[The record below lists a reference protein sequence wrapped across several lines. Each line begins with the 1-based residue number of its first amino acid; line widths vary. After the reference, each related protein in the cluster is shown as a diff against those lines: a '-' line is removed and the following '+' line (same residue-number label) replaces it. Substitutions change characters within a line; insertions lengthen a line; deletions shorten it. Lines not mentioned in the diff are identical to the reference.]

1 MGKIIEIPFSC
12 NLIEFVTGELLKKEE
27 HDFSNAAVVFPH
39 HRPAL
44 YLRQAI
50 LKKLGQPFFPPQV
63 FSMDEFMAFLA
74 EKVSPNLTLTNSLDS
89 IYLLFQTAR
98 DMPDNPWQKSDSF
111 TQFLPWGLK
120 LEKVIQE
127 LDTEMV
133 SDEKLSGIALGDLWE
148 ENVAKHAALL
158 MNHLTRI
165 RQAYHTLLKG
175 QRLTSRGRNY
185 SVAAK
190 NIKELDLSCFKAIY
204 FAGLF
209 ALTKAEKI
217 VIRHLLREPETKLIR
232 QNDGTKW
239 GPFEEMDG
247 WAEGIE
253 HRAQSTEHRKQAPE
267 IFLHSAFNTHSE
279 VVGLR
284 DILTANPQPRFRNPQ
299 SVAIVLPEP
308 EPLIPLLSEVMTTLS
323 VDYNITMGYPAI
335 RTPIYALLDLILRL
349 FETKREDAYY
359 LPDYL
364 SLLMHPYIKNIH
376 HKIESSQMRI
386 LIHSIEE
393 TLCCQGKM
401 FLELSEIE
409 EKEEIFI
416 QAARMTREQAP
427 FKDVLAELHF
437 SFIRKM
443 EAVKTLAQ
451 LGSFFEGVLTFLLK
465 FSPAVHYPFSGE
477 FFASFFSL
485 LDRIKDSLIKDEKFK
500 DPKELFGLF
509 RHLARQEHIPFKG
522 VPLKGLQI
530 LGLLETR
537 GLNFEEVFLLS
548 ANEEILP
555 AVKTFDS
562 LLPLPLRAAL
572 DMPLHYQNE
581 EIYAYH
587 FHHLISQA
595 KKVHIFYQQTEKQTR
610 SRFVEKLVWEKE
622 KEAGELDALKA
633 GAIQLDVSLR
643 PQLKFETAKTE
654 AVLDVLRRINY
665 SATGL
670 NTYLKCPAGFYFGQ
684 VLGLKE
690 RERAQDELDAA
701 GVGNILHQVM
711 EKLYQPF
718 AGKGILGKREFDHLE
733 KNLKAT
739 LENVFRE
746 NFGQIRGEPYL
757 LKEMA
762 ISRLSRYVEKE
773 KKNAGKISIISTEED
788 LSCLLKL
795 RDGAVVRLTGRADRV
810 DKIEEEY
817 MITDYKS
824 GKNLEGHSFNAFDQV
839 FSRREEMKGAVQS
852 LQLPFYILLYQRT
865 HSIAHHRINSKLIS
879 LATTKERPLFKKEM
893 DRKEFLEEVFLPSI
907 KNLIGEIL
915 NPDIPFVRDEKS
927 STCQYC
933 PFPVFCRK

>member
-12 NLIEFVTGELLKKEE
+12 NLIEFVAEELIKEE
-27 HDFSNAAVVFPH
+27 PSDFSTIAVVFPH

-74 EKVSPNLTLTNSLDS
+74 KKVSPNLTLTNSLDS
-89 IYLLFQTAR
+89 IYLLFRAVR
-98 DMPDNPWQKSDSF
+98 DIPDNPWQRSDSF

-133 SDEKLSGIALGDLWE
+133 GGEKLSGIALGDLWE
-148 ENVAKHAALL
+148 ESVAKNAALL

-165 RQAYHTLLKG
+165 RQAYHTLLNE

-185 SVAAK
+185 FVAAK
-190 NIKELDLSCFKAIY
+190 NIKELDLSCFKVIY

-217 VIRHLLREPETKLIR
+217 VISHLLKQPGVRLIR

-239 GPFEEMDG
+239 GPFEEMNG
-247 WAEGIE
+247 WAVE
-253 HRAQSTEHRKQAPE
+253 TEVRSQKSEAPQ

-284 DILTANPQPRFRNPQ
+284 DVLTANPQPRFRNPQ

-376 HKIESSQMRI
+376 YRIESSQMRI

-393 TLCCQGKM
+393 TLSGQGKM

-409 EKEEIFI
+409 EKEEIFQ

-427 FKDVLAELHF
+427 FKDVLSELHF
-437 SFIRKM
+437 SFIRRIR
-443 EAVKTLAQ
+443 EVKTLAQ
-451 LGSFFEGVLTFLLK
+451 LGSFVEEVLTFLLK

-485 LDRIKDSLIKDEKFK
+485 LDRIKDSLIKDEEFK

-537 GLNFEEVFLLS
+537 GLNFEEVFLL
-548 ANEEILP
+548 
-555 AVKTFDS
+555 
-562 LLPLPLRAAL
+562 
-572 DMPLHYQNE
+572 
-581 EIYAYH
+581 
-587 FHHLISQA
+587 
-595 KKVHIFYQQTEKQTR
+595 
-610 SRFVEKLVWEKE
+610 
-622 KEAGELDALKA
+622 
-633 GAIQLDVSLR
+633 
-643 PQLKFETAKTE
+643 
-654 AVLDVLRRINY
+654 
-665 SATGL
+665 
-670 NTYLKCPAGFYFGQ
+670 
-684 VLGLKE
+684 
-690 RERAQDELDAA
+690 
-701 GVGNILHQVM
+701 
-711 EKLYQPF
+711 
-718 AGKGILGKREFDHLE
+718 
-733 KNLKAT
+733 
-739 LENVFRE
+739 
-746 NFGQIRGEPYL
+746 
-757 LKEMA
+757 
-762 ISRLSRYVEKE
+762 
-773 KKNAGKISIISTEED
+773 
-788 LSCLLKL
+788 
-795 RDGAVVRLTGRADRV
+795 
-810 DKIEEEY
+810 
-817 MITDYKS
+817 
-824 GKNLEGHSFNAFDQV
+824 
-839 FSRREEMKGAVQS
+839 
-852 LQLPFYILLYQRT
+852 
-865 HSIAHHRINSKLIS
+865 
-879 LATTKERPLFKKEM
+879 
-893 DRKEFLEEVFLPSI
+893 
-907 KNLIGEIL
+907 
-915 NPDIPFVRDEKS
+915 
-927 STCQYC
+927 
-933 PFPVFCRK
+933 